1 VAFVGEKSGL
11 GIFAMALKEF
21 WSKMGAWIRS
31 QGAGTSGKFQ
41 PQVDTD
47 GLISLDAESEPASE
61 DKEPPAG
68 EEAQQNDKVVVNAV
82 EPVKK
87 QEPIEKLQDG
97 FNQLVEQLTGI
108 NQHLNQQVGQ
118 HEQLMSQLER
128 LPRFLESFPAVVEN
142 QRKMTQELLEQVKW
156 AMAKNQHFAD
166 VVAKIPTETAKQTD
180 ALVDIN
186 HQLAA
191 AADTDV
197 QMAEGLNKF
206 NETLDKLN
214 QSTQG
219 QTSSIA
225 QMSKT
230 FATSDRYLKYLV
242 SKQNRRVAWLFVT
255 AIGVCVLVVLILVGV
270 IIYLKQYG

>member
-1 VAFVGEKSGL
+1 
-11 GIFAMALKEF
+11 
-21 WSKMGAWIRS
+21 
-31 QGAGTSGKFQ
+31 
-41 PQVDTD
+41 
-47 GLISLDAESEPASE
+47 
-61 DKEPPAG
+61 
-68 EEAQQNDKVVVNAV
+68 
-82 EPVKK
+82 
-87 QEPIEKLQDG
+87 
-97 FNQLVEQLTGI
+97 
-108 NQHLNQQVGQ
+108 
-118 HEQLMSQLER
+118 MSQLER

-166 VVAKIPTETAKQTD
+166 VVAKIPAETGKQTD

-206 NETLDKLN
+206 NETLEKLN
-214 QSTQG
+214 RSTTG
-219 QTSSIA
+219 QTDSIM

-242 SKQNRRVAWLFVT
+242 SKQNRRVAWLFIT
-255 AIGVCVLVVLILVGV
+255 AIGVCVLVVLILVGI
-270 IIYLKQYG
+270 IIYLRQSG

>member
-11 GIFAMALKEF
+11 GIVEMTLKEF
-21 WSKMGAWIRS
+21 WSKAGAWFHS
-31 QGAGTSGKFQ
+31 QGTGKPDEFK

-47 GLISLDAESEPASE
+47 GLISVDAESEPASE
-61 DKEPPAG
+61 DKGPPAG
-68 EEAQQNDKVVVNAV
+68 EETPQNNRVVVNAV
-82 EPVKK
+82 EPAKK
-87 QEPIEKLQDG
+87 QEPIEKLQEG

-108 NQHLNQQVGQ
+108 NHHLNQQVGQ

-214 QSTQG
+214 QSTTG
-219 QTSSIA
+219 QTDSIM

-270 IIYLKQYG
+270 IIYLKQAG

>member
-1 VAFVGEKSGL
+1 MAFVGEKSGL
-11 GIFAMALKEF
+11 GIVEMTLKEF
-21 WSKMGAWIRS
+21 WSKAGAWFHS
-31 QGAGTSGKFQ
+31 QGTGKPDEFK

-68 EEAQQNDKVVVNAV
+68 EEAPQNDRVVVNAV

-87 QEPIEKLQDG
+87 QEPIEKLQEG
-97 FNQLVEQLTGI
+97 FNQLVEQLHGI

-166 VVAKIPTETAKQTD
+166 VVAKIPAETGKQTD

-191 AADTDV
+191 
-197 QMAEGLNKF
+197 
-206 NETLDKLN
+206 
-214 QSTQG
+214 G
-219 QTSSIA
+219 QTDSIM

>member
-1 VAFVGEKSGL
+1 VVEKSDL
-11 GIFAMALKEF
+11 GILTMTLKEF
-21 WSKMGAWIRS
+21 WSKTGEWFHG
-31 QGAGTSGKFQ
+31 QGAGKSEKFE
-41 PQVDTD
+41 PQVDTE
-47 GLISLDAESEPASE
+47 GLISLDADSEQADEDEAS
-61 DKEPPAG
+61 PAG
-68 EEAQQNDKVVVNAV
+68 AQAPQNHRVVVNAV

-87 QEPIEKLQDG
+87 PEPIEKLQEG
-97 FNQLVEQLTGI
+97 FSQLVEQLKGI
-108 NQHLNQQVGQ
+108 NKHLNQQVGQ

-128 LPRFLESFPAVVEN
+128 LPRFLEGFPAVVEN
-142 QRKMTQELLEQVKW
+142 QRKMTQELLEQVKS
-156 AMAKNQHFAD
+156 AMARNQHFAD
-166 VVAKIPTETAKQTD
+166 VVAKIPAETGKQTD

-255 AIGVCVLVVLILVGV
+255 AIGVCVLVVLILVGI
-270 IIYLKQYG
+270 IIYLKQSG

>member
-1 VAFVGEKSGL
+1 MGEKSGL
-11 GIFAMALKEF
+11 GILTMTLKEF
-21 WSKMGAWIRS
+21 WSKTGDWFRG
-31 QGAGTSGKFQ
+31 QGTAKSDKFE
-41 PQVDTD
+41 PAVDTD
-47 GLISLDAESEPASE
+47 GLISLDSDSEQAGE
-61 DKEPPAG
+61 DKERPAG
-68 EEAQQNDKVVVNAV
+68 EDAPQNHQVVVNAV
-82 EPVKK
+82 GPVNKH
-87 QEPIEKLQDG
+87 EPIEKLQEG
-97 FNQLVEQLTGI
+97 FNQLVEQLKGI

-166 VVAKIPTETAKQTD
+166 VVNKIPTETAKQTD

-197 QMAEGLNKF
+197 QMTESLNKF
-206 NETLDKLN
+206 NETLEKLN
-214 QSTQG
+214 RSTTG
-219 QTSSIA
+219 QTDSIM

-255 AIGVCVLVVLILVGV
+255 AIGVCFLVVLILVGI